1 MVFNCGSGEDTSI
14 ARRSNESIVKEINPE
29 YSLEGLMLKRQF
41 FAECEELTHSKKPWC
56 WERLRANGE
65 GAPSSDYSGLISFRM
80 DWLDLLAVP
89 GALRVFSNTTVQK
102 HQFIGT

>member
-65 GAPSSDYSGLISFRM
+65 GAAPEEMVLHLIRF
-80 DWLDLLAVP
+80 DAV
-89 GALRVFSNTTVQK
+89 TQCTW
-102 HQFIGT
+102 I